1 MATTKS
7 SPYNQSKEVTN
18 MAIFH
23 MSFSNISAG
32 KGRSAIA
39 SAAYRSGEKLFD
51 DKEGRSYFYARSV
64 MPESFILTPKNAPKW
79 ANDRQKLWNEVEKK
93 DRKANSRYAKEF
105 NVALPVE
112 LTNEEQKALI
122 TKFVQETFVDKG
134 MVADVAIHRDHEE
147 NPHAHVM
154 LTNRPFN
161 PDGSWGL
168 KSKTQ
173 YVLDENG
180 KQLLTKNGNPKQRKI
195 WLVDWD
201 KPGKVEEW
209 RHAWAEEVNSL
220 FQAKGMPE
228 RISEKSYEEQGIEK
242 TPTKHEGHN
251 SQTKERKA
259 FNEAVKEQDR
269 TKKQYQNNQE
279 KINNQKH
286 FDALSQHFS
295 FNEKRLIKELSHE
308 LRTYVSLESL
318 DDKRRMLFN
327 WKNSVLIK
335 HAVGEDIRKELLTIN
350 RQSQSLE
357 KADRLLEKVTNRVI
371 ERLYPELKLDEITPA
386 ERQELIKETNS
397 EQKVFK
403 GEELHDRLLMIRE
416 DLINRQLLTFTKRP
430 YISWQLLSKQET
442 RDKEKLTQILSKHGN
457 SLEELET
464 ANRGV
469 LVNYSPAEQ
478 GQIKQ
483 AVKDLRTIK
492 AVKEIVQTQYQ
503 AVLKQAFP
511 DTPIDKAPI
520 EKQEQVYTA
529 LMYYNP
535 SLKACQLETI
545 KAWQK
550 EPPVVFTHEEHEQG
564 LAYLTGKKALNDL
577 TNKQLQ
583 RVMKYDGTRQLFLG
597 ECEND
602 PAIKDSRIK
611 TVRQEIANGQNQ
623 DDQKRQSQLSDYEP
637 FNYKEVTPSYYLETA
652 FSDALLGIL
661 YSRSEDRRRSK
672 QAKGLR
678 ETEWKMTRK
687 QRQHQTRN
695 RHDDF
700 GLHM

>member
-1 MATTKS
+1 
-7 SPYNQSKEVTN
+7 

-173 YVLDENG
+173 YVLDKNG

-209 RHAWAEEVNSL
+209 RHDWAEEVNSL

-700 GLHM
+700 GLHI

>member
-1 MATTKS
+1 
-7 SPYNQSKEVTN
+7 

-39 SAAYRSGEKLFD
+39 S

-173 YVLDENG
+173 YVLDKNG

>member
-1 MATTKS
+1 MKRSRLIS
-7 SPYNQSKEVTN
+7 SN
-18 MAIFH
+18 
-23 MSFSNISAG
+23 NIIRF
-32 KGRSAIA
+32 KI
-39 SAAYRSGEKLFD
+39 
-51 DKEGRSYFYARSV
+51 
-64 MPESFILTPKNAPKW
+64 
-79 ANDRQKLWNEVEKK
+79 
-93 DRKANSRYAKEF
+93 
-105 NVALPVE
+105 
-112 LTNEEQKALI
+112 
-122 TKFVQETFVDKG
+122 
-134 MVADVAIHRDHEE
+134 
-147 NPHAHVM
+147 
-154 LTNRPFN
+154 
-161 PDGSWGL
+161 
-168 KSKTQ
+168 
-173 YVLDENG
+173 
-180 KQLLTKNGNPKQRKI
+180 GNPQ
-195 WLVDWD
+195 
-201 KPGKVEEW
+201 
-209 RHAWAEEVNSL
+209 
-220 FQAKGMPE
+220 
-228 RISEKSYEEQGIEK
+228 
-242 TPTKHEGHN
+242 
-251 SQTKERKA
+251 
-259 FNEAVKEQDR
+259 
-269 TKKQYQNNQE
+269 
-279 KINNQKH
+279 H

-678 ETEWKMTRK
+678 ETEWEMTKK
-687 QRQHQTRN
+687 QRKHQKNN
-695 RHDDF
+695 RHGDF

>member
-1 MATTKS
+1 
-7 SPYNQSKEVTN
+7 
-18 MAIFH
+18 MAIFN

-32 KGRSAIA
+32 KLRGAVA

-51 DKEGRSYFYARSV
+51 EKENRGYFYARRV
-64 MPESFILTPKNAPKW
+64 TPEAFILTPENAPEW
-79 ANDRQKLWNEVEKK
+79 ASDRQKLWNEVEKK

-112 LTNEEQKALI
+112 LTNEEQKTLI

-173 YVLDENG
+173 YILDKNG

-209 RHAWAEEVNSL
+209 RTAWANEVNSL

-286 FDALSQHFS
+286 YDALSQHFS
-295 FNEKRLIKELSHE
+295 FNEKRLVKELSHE

-335 HAVGEDIRKELLTIN
+335 HAVGEDVRKELLTIN

-357 KADRLLEKVTNRVI
+357 KADKLLEKVTNRVI
-371 ERLYPELKLDEITPA
+371 GRLYPELRLDEITPA

-430 YISWQLLSKQET
+430 YVSWQLLSKQET

-457 SLEELET
+457 SLEELEI

-469 LVNYSPAEQ
+469 LVNYSPVEQ

-564 LAYLTGKKALNDL
+564 LAYLTGKKKLNDL

-597 ECEND
+597 ECESD
-602 PAIKDSRIK
+602 PAIKDGRIK
-611 TVRQEIANGQNQ
+611 AVRQEIANGQNQ

-678 ETEWKMTRK
+678 ETEWEMTRK
-687 QRQHQTRN
+687 QREHQKNN

>member
-1 MATTKS
+1 
-7 SPYNQSKEVTN
+7 

-32 KGRSAIA
+32 KLRGAVA

-51 DKEGRSYFYARSV
+51 EKENRGYFYARRV
-64 MPESFILTPKNAPKW
+64 TPEAFILTPENAPEW
-79 ANDRQKLWNEVEKK
+79 ASDRQKLWNEVEKK

-286 FDALSQHFS
+286 YDALSQHFS
-295 FNEKRLIKELSHE
+295 FNEKRLVKELSHE

-335 HAVGEDIRKELLTIN
+335 HAVGEDVRKELLTIN

>member
-1 MATTKS
+1 
-7 SPYNQSKEVTN
+7 

-32 KGRSAIA
+32 KLRGAVA

-173 YVLDENG
+173 YVLDKNG

-286 FDALSQHFS
+286 YDTLSQHFS
-295 FNEKRLIKELSHE
+295 FNEKRLVKELSHE

-545 KAWQK
+545 KAWKK

-678 ETEWKMTRK
+678 EAEWEMTRK
-687 QRQHQTRN
+687 QREHQTHN

>member
-1 MATTKS
+1 
-7 SPYNQSKEVTN
+7 

-64 MPESFILTPKNAPKW
+64 MPESFILTPENAPEW
-79 ANDRQKLWNEVEKK
+79 ASDRQKLWNEVEKK

-173 YVLDENG
+173 YILDKNG

-209 RHAWAEEVNSL
+209 RTAWANEVNSL

-295 FNEKRLIKELSHE
+295 FNEKRLVKELSHE

-335 HAVGEDIRKELLTIN
+335 HAVGEDVRKELLTIN

-357 KADRLLEKVTNRVI
+357 KADKLLEKVTNRVI

-430 YISWQLLSKQET
+430 YVSWQLLSKQET
-442 RDKEKLTQILSKHGN
+442 RDKDKLTQILSKHGN

-469 LVNYSPAEQ
+469 LVNYSPVEQ

-564 LAYLTGKKALNDL
+564 LAYLTGEKALNDL

-597 ECEND
+597 ECESD
-602 PAIKDSRIK
+602 PAIKDGRIK
-611 TVRQEIANGQNQ
+611 AVRQEIANGQSQ

-637 FNYKEVTPSYYLETA
+637 FNYKEVTPSHYLEIA

-678 ETEWKMTRK
+678 ETEWEMTRK
-687 QRQHQTRN
+687 QREHQTHN

>member
-1 MATTKS
+1 M
-7 SPYNQSKEVTN
+7 VTD

-173 YVLDENG
+173 YVLDKNG

>member
-1 MATTKS
+1 
-7 SPYNQSKEVTN
+7 
-18 MAIFH
+18 
-23 MSFSNISAG
+23 
-32 KGRSAIA
+32 
-39 SAAYRSGEKLFD
+39 
-51 DKEGRSYFYARSV
+51 
-64 MPESFILTPKNAPKW
+64 
-79 ANDRQKLWNEVEKK
+79 
-93 DRKANSRYAKEF
+93 
-105 NVALPVE
+105 
-112 LTNEEQKALI
+112 
-122 TKFVQETFVDKG
+122 

-173 YVLDENG
+173 YVLDKNG

-430 YISWQLLSKQET
+430 YVSWQLLSKQET

>member
-1 MATTKS
+1 
-7 SPYNQSKEVTN
+7 

-147 NPHAHVM
+147 NPHTHVM

-173 YVLDENG
+173 YVLDKNG

>member
-1 MATTKS
+1 
-7 SPYNQSKEVTN
+7 

-173 YVLDENG
+173 YVLDKNG

-386 ERQELIKETNS
+386 EWQELIKETNS